1 MAITSTLNAGQV
13 VTQAMK
19 LIGVLDS
26 RTAPSSED
34 MADGVTALN
43 WMLKSWQA
51 DGMNLW
57 RQTEATVTFPADTKT
72 VTLDPYCIDVVAAQI
87 IQEPTYQR
95 WLQRW
100 EHGQYVV
107 LPNKDARGYPT
118 IFVLDKQRA
127 AVEMTVWPVQ
137 PEDIEITYTYARVIE
152 DVTVAAS
159 IVDVP
164 QDWLETVYYGL
175 ADRLLDIYSV
185 PQSQPAVAQR
195 ITARAAQLYDKL
207 LASDR
212 PQSVF
217 FQPWGATP
225 PNAGYGG

>member
-1 MAITSTLNAGQV
+1 MAITSTLTAGEV
-13 VTQAMK
+13 VSQAMT
-19 LIGVLDS
+19 LIGVKDS
-26 RTAPSSED
+26 RTTLANED
-34 MADGVTALN
+34 MTQGVLQLN

-57 RQTEATVTFPADTKT
+57 RQTQDTITVPANTKT
-72 VTLDPYCIDVVAAQI
+72 VTLDPYCIDVVEARMITSA
-87 IQEPTYQR
+87 TNQR

-100 EHGQYVV
+100 EWGQYVV
-107 LPNKDARGYPT
+107 LPNKDAQGDPT
-118 IFVLDKQRA
+118 IFVLNKQKA
-127 AVEMTVWPVQ
+127 AVEMTVWPV
-137 PEDIEITYTYARVIE
+137 PVRDIEVAYTYARVIE

-159 IVDVP
+159 MVDVP
-164 QDWLETVYYGL
+164 QAWLETVYYNL
-175 ADRLLDIYSV
+175 ADRLLDPFSV
-185 PQSQPAVAQR
+185 SESQPRVAQR
-195 ITARAAQLYDKL
+195 ITARAAELYAKL